1 MWKLTVRLTNQLIE
15 RMDGERR
22 RGRLVLMAR
31 TGYLLALHAAAVV
44 IYALLAQP
52 EFHPPSGPRVGE
64 ILVQGGA
71 ALFFL
76 YGSFRLWMAH
86 GKQRRSTFVIDLFG
100 TGLLC
105 MGHSLLVILPDL
117 LLRGPATETNLGR
130 FVIYYSWL
138 LIGVLG
144 AVLLIFGMIAF
155 VSRYETERT
164 ERHRLQALIRFTEHL
179 STGDEQGLLGEV
191 TQQLQELLDADSTVL
206 YLWDPA
212 QELLVPVASCFK
224 NTYDE
229 GYIAQMRSFKVP
241 KGFGGT
247 GWVFETGKPHLISNG
262 KQDKHAQPLPG
273 WGYEDKSGLAVP
285 IGDGEALG
293 VVRVMRGGTNRLTQ
307 EDADLASSFGRQA
320 YLVLRHARAMREL
333 AELSITDHLT
343 GLYNVRHLFTILER
357 ELDRAR
363 RYDQPLSVIMVDSD
377 ALKQV
382 NDRLGHQQGDDHL
395 RLIGAMLTESLRSS
409 DWAFRYAG
417 DEFVLVLPM
426 TTPDD
431 ASVLGDRLRERIA
444 SAGTLP
450 GVEPT
455 ISVGVAAFPLHAQ
468 TVQELLGAADNAL
481 YASKR
486 GGKNRLTVAPH
497 LRVAVSSMD
506 PEPDEWTP
514 SI

>member
-1 MWKLTVRLTNQLIE
+1 MWKLTVRLTNQLID

-22 RGRLVLMAR
+22 RGRLVLMAS
-31 TGYLLALHAAAVV
+31 TCYILAFQVVAVV
-44 IYALLAQP
+44 LYALLVRP
-52 EFHPPSGPRVGE
+52 EFRPPSGQRVSE
-64 ILVQGGA
+64 LLTQVGA
-71 ALFFL
+71 ALLFM
-76 YGSFRLWMAH
+76 YGAFRLWIAH
-86 GKQRRSTFVIDLFG
+86 RQQRRSTFVIDLFG
-100 TGLLC
+100 TGLLG
-105 MGHSLLVILPDL
+105 MGHSLLVVLPDL
-117 LLRGPATETNLGR
+117 MLRGPKTETYLGR
-130 FVIYYSWL
+130 FVLFYSWFI
-138 LIGVLG
+138 IGVLG
-144 AVLLIFGMIAF
+144 TVILIVGMIAF
-155 VSRYETERT
+155 VSRYETERS

-179 STGDEQGLLGEV
+179 STGDEEGLLAEV

-224 NTYDE
+224 DTYDE
-229 GYIAQMRSFKVP
+229 DYIAQMRSFKVP

-247 GWVFETGKPHLISNG
+247 GWVFETGKPHIMSNG
-262 KQDKHAQPLPG
+262 EKDKHAQPLPG

-293 VVRVMRGGTNRLTQ
+293 VVRVMRGGANPLAR

-320 YLVLRHARAMREL
+320 YLVLRHARAMRDL

-417 DEFVLVLPM
+417 DEFVVVLPM

-468 TVQELLGAADNAL
+468 TVQELLGAADHAL

-486 GGKNRLTVAPH
+486 GGKNRLTVAPQ